1 MADPKTGTESAATQS
16 DETRTADTSSGAH
29 PKSKLNAH
37 LLSRK
42 LAEAELLLSYAVET
56 GVKVDPVVYRS
67 ILEAGVAL
75 HAGWT
80 ESVATGLL
88 SAEAALAALLK
99 PVSAE
104 SLESSARYRLK
115 TWKRRFVRLLLPS
128 SMFVLAGVI
137 VLYSTAA
144 FLFSGYSTK
153 IRDNIA
159 IANPLAV
166 KLVDELGPAQVKDE
180 SICPNNE
187 NSSAPAARDRA
198 DSSPSDGT
206 HRKYVIAD
214 LQTFAAATRD
224 MYGAAKQL
232 NRLYPFSA
240 KQQDPIAPRNGKDFT
255 PADYAKL
262 LELPSGLSDLA
273 LAASERVCVY
283 QRVRYYAQS
292 TEENATLF
300 GGAVAAGVLPVLYA
314 LLGAGAYML
323 RRLESQL
330 RTRTF
335 VNESLSPR
343 FITAAIAGAVVG
355 LFNFGQGVSVSPLAL
370 GFLAGYAVDVF
381 FTFLE
386 SMIQTLSKARKGT
399 DNDQAASNSK
409 S

>member
-1 MADPKTGTESAATQS
+1 
-16 DETRTADTSSGAH
+16 
-29 PKSKLNAH
+29 
-37 LLSRK
+37 
-42 LAEAELLLSYAVET
+42 
-56 GVKVDPVVYRS
+56 
-67 ILEAGVAL
+67 
-75 HAGWT
+75 
-80 ESVATGLL
+80 
-88 SAEAALAALLK
+88 
-99 PVSAE
+99 
-104 SLESSARYRLK
+104 
-115 TWKRRFVRLLLPS
+115 
-128 SMFVLAGVI
+128 
-137 VLYSTAA
+137 
-144 FLFSGYSTK
+144 
-153 IRDNIA
+153 
-159 IANPLAV
+159 
-166 KLVDELGPAQVKDE
+166 
-180 SICPNNE
+180 
-187 NSSAPAARDRA
+187 
-198 DSSPSDGT
+198 
-206 HRKYVIAD
+206 
-214 LQTFAAATRD
+214 
-224 MYGAAKQL
+224 
-232 NRLYPFSA
+232 
-240 KQQDPIAPRNGKDFT
+240 
-255 PADYAKL
+255 
-262 LELPSGLSDLA
+262 LSDLA